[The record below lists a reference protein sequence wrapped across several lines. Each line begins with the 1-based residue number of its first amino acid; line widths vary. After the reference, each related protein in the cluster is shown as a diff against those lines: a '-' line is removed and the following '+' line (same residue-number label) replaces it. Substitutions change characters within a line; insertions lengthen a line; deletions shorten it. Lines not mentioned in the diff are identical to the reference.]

1 MNKKNLLKSIVIGIL
16 VFIGVI
22 FIVYKIDSINRIEE
36 KILDHTEWLMES
48 ISIQR
53 YDEIKKYLKNI
64 DDTELS
70 NQVIYNFLLNTGL
83 YRIIY
88 INEENPEFQAEVSVN
103 FWNTNKG
110 KLYLSF
116 EALNGDLI
124 NIELEYMKLGTEIY
138 FITDDIQK
146 SDKEIKQYP
155 LEKDLANGK
164 EVTYSGNN
172 DNDNEFTEYQFI
184 QDENGNLYVQIIE
197 EAKEDIKIAMIN
209 SIKEKLSD
217 SDKYTYNWN
226 EDCSII
232 SVYYNSTD
240 ELSFTKKLYI
250 QTVSMLSSVTLQA
263 LNKNP
268 DWHLTI
274 NYYDYNTKE
283 LLNYEII
290 R

>member
-1 MNKKNLLKSIVIGIL
+1 MNKKNLLKSILIGIL
-16 VFIGVI
+16 VFIGGI

-36 KILDHTEWLMES
+36 RILENIEWLMES
-48 ISIQR
+48 ISIQE

-64 DDTELS
+64 DNTELS
-70 NQVIYNFLLNTGL
+70 NQDIYNFLLNTGL
-83 YRIIY
+83 YRTIY

-124 NIELEYMKLGTEIY
+124 NVELEYMKLGAEEY

-146 SDKEIKQYP
+146 SDKESKQYP

-164 EVTYSGNN
+164 EVTYSEN
-172 DNDNEFTEYQFI
+172 NDNEFTEYQFI

-209 SIKEKLSD
+209 SIKEELSD

-226 EDCSII
+226 EDCSVI
-232 SVYYNSTD
+232 SVYYNSND
-240 ELSFTKKLYI
+240 ELSFIKKLYI

-263 LNKNP
+263 LNENP

>member
-53 YDEIKKYLKNI
+53 YDEIKEYLKNI

-70 NQVIYNFLLNTGL
+70 NQDIYNFLLNTGL

-116 EALNGDLI
+116 
-124 NIELEYMKLGTEIY
+124 
-138 FITDDIQK
+138 
-146 SDKEIKQYP
+146 
-155 LEKDLANGK
+155 
-164 EVTYSGNN
+164 
-172 DNDNEFTEYQFI
+172 
-184 QDENGNLYVQIIE
+184 
-197 EAKEDIKIAMIN
+197 
-209 SIKEKLSD
+209 
-217 SDKYTYNWN
+217 
-226 EDCSII
+226 
-232 SVYYNSTD
+232 
-240 ELSFTKKLYI
+240 
-250 QTVSMLSSVTLQA
+250 
-263 LNKNP
+263 
-268 DWHLTI
+268 
-274 NYYDYNTKE
+274 
-283 LLNYEII
+283 
-290 R
+290 